1 MYIQYVPF
9 TKKNKN
15 IHKYSVKFVKTQQTL
30 KSILLIWHV
39 FRNLSTFYNLLFSII
54 MLPVSLSLYIQSS
67 SIFAYETESKF
78 YIVPRAGSELSPM
91 KSISPKALLLRNS
104 S

>member
-54 MLPVSLSLYIQSS
+54 MPPVSLSLYIQSS
-67 SIFAYETESKF
+67 SIFAYETEGKF

>member
-54 MLPVSLSLYIQSS
+54 MPPVSLSLYIQSS
-67 SIFAYETESKF
+67 SIFAYETEGKC